1 MKNLIKSLFIVSI
14 LVFIGCG
21 GGDEK
26 KEKREIKIGNYN
38 KTETKKTSETSSAKT
53 DAIDLSNKGVGPV
66 KNLELPETIDLA
78 MATTG
83 EEAFKIKC
91 TACHRPAQKFI
102 GPALLG
108 ILERRTPEW
117 VMNMIL
123 NPEEM
128 VKNDPVAKQLLI
140 EYNGVPMAN
149 QSLTEEEA
157 RSILEYFR
165 TLKE

>member
-1 MKNLIKSLFIVSI
+1 MKNLIKSLFIASI
-14 LVFIGCG
+14 LVFISCG

-38 KTETKKTSETSSAKT
+38 KTESKKTSETPSTKT
-53 DAIDLSNKGVGPV
+53 DAMDLSNKGVGPI
-66 KNLELPETIDLA
+66 KNLELPETIDQT
-78 MATTG
+78 MAATG
-83 EEAFKIKC
+83 EEVFKMKC
-91 TACHRPAQKFI
+91 MACHNPTKKFI
-102 GPALLG
+102 GPTPLG
-108 ILERRTPEW
+108 VLDRRAPEW

-123 NPEEM
+123 DPEGM

>member
-1 MKNLIKSLFIVSI
+1 MKNFIKSLFIVSV

-21 GGDEK
+21 GGDKK

-38 KTETKKTSETSSAKT
+38 KTETKKTSETPSTKT
-53 DAIDLSNKGVGPV
+53 DEMDLSNKGVGPV
-66 KNLELPETIDLA
+66 KNLELPETIDQA
-78 MATTG
+78 MAATG
-83 EEAFKIKC
+83 EKAFKIKC
-91 TACHRPAQKFI
+91 AACHRPAQKFI

-108 ILERRTPEW
+108 VLDRRAPEW

-123 NPEEM
+123 DPEGM